1 MTVYSTQFAVGV
13 TPTTGPD
20 LVYTV
25 PLGYRA
31 VLRSF
36 DCFKYTGAV
45 MVCLL
50 SVNGGPSC
58 LGAVSPAAEPNA
70 GFASWF
76 GYQVFNPGDQL
87 FLAGNT
93 NGISYLLSGYLL
105 HAP

>member
-1 MTVYSTQFAVGV
+1 MTVYSTQFAAGV

-36 DCFKYTGAV
+36 DCFKYTSGV

-50 SVNGGPSC
+50 SINGLPSC

-76 GYQVFNPGDQL
+76 GYQVFNPADQL

-105 HAP
+105 HTP

>member
-1 MTVYSTQFAVGV
+1 MTVYSTQFASGV

-25 PLGYRA
+25 PAGFRA

-36 DCFKYTGAV
+36 DCFKYTSGV

-50 SVNGGPSC
+50 SINGLPST
-58 LGAVSPAAEPNA
+58 LGAVSPAAQPNA

-76 GYQVFNPGDQL
+76 GYQVFNAGDQL
-87 FLAGNT
+87 YLAGNT
-93 NGISYLLSGYLL
+93 NGITYLLSGYLL
-105 HAP
+105 IAP

>member
-1 MTVYSTQFAVGV
+1 MPIYSTQFASGI

-25 PLGYRA
+25 PMGYVA

-36 DCFKYTGAV
+36 DCFLYTSGV

-50 SVNGGPSC
+50 GINGRPPFM
-58 LGAVSPAAEPNA
+58 GAVSPAAEPNA

-87 FLAGNT
+87 FLSGN
-93 NGISYLLSGYLL
+93 NSGITYQLSGYLL
-105 HAP
+105 ISP